1 MATVLERIL
10 GIEKRSG
17 ETSGLTNPA
26 EWLSVL
32 LGAGPTRTKIA
43 INPQTAVTIATVFAC
58 VRVLSEDLAKIPLEV
73 LEDLGPDESRPAPD
87 QPAYRLLNIEP
98 NPEMDAMILRETATA
113 QMLLWGNGYLEVVR
127 NGAGMP
133 VEVWPLLSG
142 NCVPMRVYDRG
153 AWGRVVYSYQDPEGR
168 RKPARIPAEDVI
180 HLKCLGGDGTMGWSV
195 VRMARESFGLSAAAD
210 GFGAAFFGNGARP
223 GGVLEHPGKLNPAAQ
238 DTIRASWNKIHGG
251 VDNANNI
258 AILAEGMKFSPY
270 SMPNNE
276 AQFLET
282 RRFQVEEICR
292 WFRVPPQKVADH
304 SRSTFGNVEEIN
316 AQYADDSLG
325 GWMRRWEGEGRRKL
339 FTQDQ
344 MMRYRLEHNEAE
356 LRRGRLKDRY
366 DSYAIGRQWGW
377 LSPNDILRME
387 GRNPLPAEIGDVY
400 LVPSNMTTPDRMAMA
415 AAAGAESG
423 RLKKAMARCCHV
435 GPDGPHSIVRPALRM
450 SWPKLSNS
458 RWLNAENCSGVMPP
472 GSPPSARRRA
482 CTSGSCTTRWSS
494 ACRRRTVSAGVPLV
508 TNMPYQVLISKPLTP
523 ASARVG
529 TWASSGLRRLVVTAS
544 GLNLPALMLPMAEEV
559 VSNMIC
565 TLPAMMSRCAWLEPR

>member
-415 AAAGAESG
+415 AAAGDPKQPPATPAEAGARSALVATAVVEGFRPVLEAAYRSVVRIEVDRARRGAKGGGAKAWAEGFYPDHRDHVRGVVFPIVESMAAAVKASAGLTLDVAGLVGELADAHCKRSRDELATVDPAALEATLSG
-423 RLKKAMARCCHV
+423 WEGA
-435 GPDGPHSIVRPALRM
+435 RPAID
-450 SWPKLSNS
+450 
-458 RWLNAENCSGVMPP
+458 
-472 GSPPSARRRA
+472 SAA
-482 CTSGSCTTRWSS
+482 DL
-494 ACRRRTVSAGVPLV
+494 RTVQSKVQAAVGV
-508 TNMPYQVLISKPLTP
+508 N
-523 ASARVG
+523 
-529 TWASSGLRRLVVTAS
+529 
-544 GLNLPALMLPMAEEV
+544 E
-559 VSNMIC
+559 
-565 TLPAMMSRCAWLEPR
+565 